1 MPGGEAPHSFEFVA
15 APTDLAPYLNSLY
28 IWRLGDEQLD
38 DVLPAYS
45 GQMVVFAKGVGRM
58 QFDDEVAGGFVEDGG
73 THGSPTGLF
82 RWSVVAAPGRYPWP
96 GGRH

>member
-45 GQMVVFAKGVGRM
+45 GQMVVFAKGVTFKGA
-58 QFDDEVAGGFVEDGG
+58 VKVVNVDGER
-73 THGSPTGLF
+73 S
-82 RWSVVAAPGRYPWP
+82 
-96 GGRH
+96 